1 MPDITISGASSDT
14 TPPVVTAVSVS
25 PASATA
31 GEVITMTVSAED
43 GESNLVGGGISYHKP
58 NGNLSSWSC
67 DFSPPAQ
74 SGSCTKTLGTAGE
87 SPFDVS
93 GTYQFHSVRATDEH
107 QNMKYYYAG
116 DVSVPDITIESN
128 P

>member
-1 MPDITISGASSDT
+1 
-14 TPPVVTAVSVS
+14 
-25 PASATA
+25 
-31 GEVITMTVSAED
+31 MTVSAED
-43 GESNLVGGGISYHKP
+43 GESNTLGAGIKSFKP
-58 NGNLSSWSC
+58 NGNLYK
-67 DFSPPAQ
+67 
-74 SGSCTKTLGTAGE
+74 KTLGTAGE

-107 QNMKYYYAG
+107 QDMKYYYSG

>member
-1 MPDITISGASSDT
+1 
-14 TPPVVTAVSVS
+14 
-25 PASATA
+25 
-31 GEVITMTVSAED
+31 MTVSAED
-43 GESNLVGGGISYHKP
+43 GESNTLGAGIKYFKP
-58 NGNLSSWSC
+58 NGNLYSWWC